1 MALCASLGQA
11 WRSAPPP
18 TVKHSINEEQ
28 CGFRGKEERQAGGP
42 PVYLVLYSPSQG
54 SPPST
59 QSDTQA
65 QRAAVSVHTEGPQQ
79 QGVIMSACTSC
90 HTLSSLLRC
99 LTQRNVC
106 CAAARPLWASS
117 LLTRACIG
125 LGDTHVTMV
134 IVFRKHP
141 QCDWKVYKAA

>member
-1 MALCASLGQA
+1 MSNIEGVSCLSRRLQKWCSVHLLG
-11 WRSAPPP
+11 RRGGVSPP

-65 QRAAVSVHTEGPQQ
+65 QRAAVSGHTEGICWSPAA
-79 QGVIMSACTSC
+79 GSHHECMHV
-90 HTLSSLLRC
+90 LPLSLLAPT
-99 LTQRNVC
+99 LFN
-106 CAAARPLWASS
+106 A
-117 LLTRACIG
+117 
-125 LGDTHVTMV
+125 M
-134 IVFRKHP
+134 
-141 QCDWKVYKAA
+141 